1 MIFRNSAKVANA
13 IKYGSA
19 SDEDSKDPNNAPEDG
34 TQQATRYKLQK
45 RVNEE
50 EWDM

>member
-1 MIFRNSAKVANA
+1 MISRNSANVAEA
-13 IKYGSA
+13 IEYESA
-19 SDEDSKDPNNAPEDG
+19 SDEDNKDPNNAPEDG